1 MCAEKIVLDVTT
13 SIHKHIT
20 MLKQSFPT
28 RAFIS
33 VGNYS
38 FKIFEKTPLLERS
51 DGLLAFFVQ
60 KTKEVD
66 VTRAKQNDKDA
77 LNIISLDEKAPT
89 HYWFDVQHFLAE
101 NDAIVEKL
109 KKKPI
114 DKVEG
119 AIIVASIGEGLGSAL
134 LTDLTERFIEA
145 NVNSV
150 ALAVMPSQLQPP
162 DVHFNA
168 LWSIA
173 TCASKGL
180 TQILIDRDALE
191 GYVGVDREGAVLKG
205 SRVLAYITE
214 IMLSKDLFV
223 QEFTELSKSYN
234 LKMFTILAATGSSLR
249 VYGSIKNILDAAFL
263 RQLANFDLTEAST
276 LYVLIRMPLQLK
288 EKLTPTQIE
297 LAIDE
302 WFSKKSD
309 LKAVHISDPIYVDDG
324 TDRLDIIMFV
334 GGFDFAEKFASTN
347 RKVKDIRAYAAKG
360 GYIKEKEWQDLMKS
374 LVGEPT
380 NALP

>member
-1 MCAEKIVLDVTT
+1 MSTEKMTLDITA

-28 RAFIS
+28 RSFIS
-33 VGNYS
+33 VGNYA
-38 FKIFEKTPLLERS
+38 FQIFEKTPLLERS

-60 KTKEVD
+60 KTKED
-66 VTRAKQNDKDA
+66 VSRLKQHEKDV
-77 LNIISLDEKAPT
+77 LNIISVDEKATT

-101 NDAIVEKL
+101 NDAVVEKL

-119 AIIVASIGEGLGSAL
+119 AIMVASIWEGLGSAL
-134 LTDLTERFIEA
+134 LTDLTERFTEA

-150 ALAVMPSQLQPP
+150 ALAIMPSQLQPP
-162 DVHFNA
+162 DAHFNA
-168 LWSIA
+168 LWSTA

-180 TQILIDRDALE
+180 TQVLIDRDALE

-205 SRVLAYITE
+205 NRVLAYITE
-214 IMLSKDLFV
+214 IMLAKDLFI

-234 LKMFTILAATGSSLR
+234 LKMFTVLAGTGSSLR

-263 RQLANFDLTEAST
+263 RQLANFDLTEASS

-302 WFSKKSD
+302 WFSKKTN
-309 LKAVHISDPIYVDDG
+309 LKAVHISEPIYIDDG
-324 TDRLDIIMFV
+324 NDRLDIIMFV
-334 GGFDFAEKFASTN
+334 GGFDFAEKFAAAN
-347 RKVKDIRAYAAKG
+347 RKVRDIRAYAVKG
-360 GYIKEKEWQDLMKS
+360 GYIKEKEWQELMKS

-380 NALP
+380 KSSQ